1 MKHLVS
7 NKGYYYKINKVGD
20 KKRISQKEFINHK
33 GGNNEDVQQYKKIAS
48 YKSTLDNFEDQIN
61 NANTDDEIKNL
72 TQTLLQLH
80 KSNKIHRN
88 SGSLTNTNLFI
99 KGAVDNTLIGNLFE
113 RKRELILKALQKIK
127 DKKISNTNLNNKLEE
142 LVSQVKQNSQLETQS
157 NKLENSVYSNTTDT
171 DTATDSD
178 GESAYT
184 VSSNGSLM
192 TIDNTGD
199 DGVGVDDDV
208 NTVGDGDTDTDVNT
222 DTAIDG
228 VADPV
233 STAADTAID
242 GVADPV
248 STAADT
254 VGVSAPAAAAINGVA
269 DPVSTVADPVG
280 DGDADTVAAGIDG
293 VADPVSADTDPV
305 SADTVAAAID
315 GVAPV
320 GDGDADTV
328 DAAIDGDVSV
338 DDDENRFLKAGIFSV
353 FVAVITGISAGI

>member
-33 GGNNEDVQQYKKIAS
+33 GGNNEDVQQYNKIAS

-61 NANTDDEIKNL
+61 NANTDDEINNL

-171 DTATDSD
+171 DTSTDSD

-233 STAADTAID
+233 STDTA
-242 GVADPV
+242 A
-248 STAADT
+248 

-269 DPVSTVADPVG
+269 DPVSTA
-280 DGDADTVAAGIDG
+280 ADTA
-293 VADPVSADTDPV
+293 
-305 SADTVAAAID
+305 AAAID
-315 GVAPV
+315 GVAAV
-320 GDGDADTV
+320 GVSAPAAAAINGVATV
-328 DAAIDGDVSV
+328 DV
-338 DDDENRFLKAGIFSV
+338 DENRFLKAGIFSV

>member
-171 DTATDSD
+171 DTSTDSD

-254 VGVSAPAAAAINGVA
+254 VGVSAPAAINGVA

>member
-33 GGNNEDVQQYKKIAS
+33 GGNNEDVQQYNKIAS

-61 NANTDDEIKNL
+61 NANTDDEINNL

-88 SGSLTNTNLFI
+88 SGSPTNTNLFI
-99 KGAVDNTLIGNLFE
+99 KGAVDNPLIGNLFQ

-233 STAADTAID
+233 STAADTA
-242 GVADPV
+242 A
-248 STAADT
+248 

-269 DPVSTVADPVG
+269 AVGVSDPVSTVA
-280 DGDADTVAAGIDG
+280 
-293 VADPVSADTDPV
+293 DPV

-315 GVAPV
+315 GVA
-320 GDGDADTV
+320 DTAA
-328 DAAIDGDVSV
+328 AAIDGVATVDV
-338 DDDENRFLKAGIFSV
+338 DENRFLKAGIFSV

>member
-33 GGNNEDVQQYKKIAS
+33 GGNNEDVQQYNKIAS

-61 NANTDDEIKNL
+61 NANTDDEINNL

-88 SGSLTNTNLFI
+88 SGSPTNTNLFI
-99 KGAVDNTLIGNLFE
+99 KGAVDNPLIGNLFQ

-171 DTATDSD
+171 DTSTDSD

-254 VGVSAPAAAAINGVA
+254 VGVSAPAAINGVA

>member
-61 NANTDDEIKNL
+61 NANTDDEINNL

-171 DTATDSD
+171 DTSTDSD

-233 STAADTAID
+233 STAADTA
-242 GVADPV
+242 A
-248 STAADT
+248 

-269 DPVSTVADPVG
+269 
-280 DGDADTVAAGIDG
+280 
-293 VADPVSADTDPV
+293 
-305 SADTVAAAID
+305 
-315 GVAPV
+315 
-320 GDGDADTV
+320 TV
-328 DAAIDGDVSV
+328 DV
-338 DDDENRFLKAGIFSV
+338 DENRFLKAGIFSV

>member
-33 GGNNEDVQQYKKIAS
+33 GGNNEDVQQYNKIAS

-61 NANTDDEIKNL
+61 NANTDDEINNL

-233 STAADTAID
+233 STAADTA
-242 GVADPV
+242 A
-248 STAADT
+248 

-269 DPVSTVADPVG
+269 DPVSTVSAPVG
-280 DGDADTVAAGIDG
+280 DGDTDTVAAAIDG
-293 VADPVSADTDPV
+293 VAAVGVSADPVSTVADPV

-315 GVAPV
+315 GVAAV
-320 GDGDADTV
+320 GVSAPAAAAINGVATV
-328 DAAIDGDVSV
+328 DV
-338 DDDENRFLKAGIFSV
+338 DENRFLKAGIFSV